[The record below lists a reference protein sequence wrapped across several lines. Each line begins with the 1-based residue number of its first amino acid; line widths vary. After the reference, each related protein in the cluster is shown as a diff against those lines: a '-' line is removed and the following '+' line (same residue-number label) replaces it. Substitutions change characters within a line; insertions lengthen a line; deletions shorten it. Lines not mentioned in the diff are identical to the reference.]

1 MPYAINDNVLTVIPN
16 ILLYVKYVEQA
27 ILLTIATTAR
37 NALLIVSG
45 AQIINVILVTMVLGL
60 LIRPVSPAK

>member
-45 AQIINVILVTMVLGL
+45 AQRINVILVTMVMGL
-60 LIRPVSPAK
+60 LIRPVSLAK